1 MNCCCVDATAEFFD
15 KQARRSEK
23 YFRKKGLRKEQ
34 EYLVEG
40 IRQNGVENAAILE
53 IGCGVGAVHLSLLEA
68 GAGKA
73 TGIDM
78 SERMIAAARRLSEE
92 KQVAQHASYVR
103 GDFVA
108 MHGATQVADVTILD
122 KVLCCYENVHELIA
136 YSTAKTRQLYA
147 VSYPRQHWLA
157 KRMFRSVVAL
167 AKLFRW
173 KFHPY
178 YHEPAIIQNA
188 IASKGFEKS
197 YERQT
202 LIWVIQVF
210 KRRNGNGEEIL

>member
-1 MNCCCVDATAEFFD
+1 MSCCVDATEKFFD
-15 KQARRSEK
+15 KQARRMEK

-34 EYLVEG
+34 QYLVDG
-40 IRQNGVENAAILE
+40 IRQNGVENVSILE
-53 IGCGVGAVHLSLLEA
+53 VGCGVGALHLSLLKV
-68 GAGKA
+68 GARQA

-78 SERMIAAARRLSEE
+78 SEKMISTARELSVEMDL
-92 KQVAQHASYVR
+92 AQRTHYVR

-108 MHGATQVADVTILD
+108 LHDTAPISDVTILD
-122 KVLCCYENVHELIA
+122 KVICCYENVQELIA
-136 YSTAKTRQLYA
+136 LSTSKAKHLYA

-157 KRMFRSVVAL
+157 RYVFHFAMAA

-178 YHEPAIIQNA
+178 YHEPALIQNA
-188 IASKGFEKS
+188 IAASGFEKN
-197 YERQT
+197 YERKT

-210 KRRNGNGEEIL
+210 QRRNGNGEERV